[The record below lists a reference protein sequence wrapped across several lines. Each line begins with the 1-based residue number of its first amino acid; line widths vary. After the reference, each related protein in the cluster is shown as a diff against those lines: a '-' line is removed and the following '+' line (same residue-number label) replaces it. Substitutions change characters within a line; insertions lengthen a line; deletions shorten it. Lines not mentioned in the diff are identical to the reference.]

1 MPEDA
6 AVTDSPTVPP
16 EARGVV
22 EAAAPGL
29 QAPDLSEDNPFAE
42 QPEPAQATP
51 PASRIPLPAA
61 FHSIAEQLPEQA
73 RAKLKACDVTTA
85 QLVLQRELGAET
97 EPMKLAAFMGRDFAH
112 RCAQRLGGDGFI
124 TATVIDKKLGAF
136 TFAFEYQAAVELKA
150 DPLQAQ
156 RELLNAYLAEFK
168 RIAEDVKLEA
178 ALGGGGRGRGNDT
191 RELLREMKELGLIGG
206 QQQQGN
212 QLSEL
217 AAVLQ
222 AMNNIASQTQ
232 QNSINQLLNGREL
245 LDKLG
250 AGKPVEKS
258 AAQELKEI
266 LEIGPVKD
274 VTSAVTQAAVKR
286 ILNPAD
292 KSATPEVTGQPGP
305 VASDDN
311 PFAES
316 A

>member
-6 AVTDSPTVPP
+6 AIPDSPTVPP
-16 EARGVV
+16 EARGDV

-42 QPEPAQATP
+42 EPAPATATP
-51 PASRIPLPAA
+51 PAGRVPLPAA
-61 FHSIAEQLPEQA
+61 FASISEQLPEQA
-73 RAKLKACDVTTA
+73 KAKLKACDVTTA
-85 QLVLQRELGAET
+85 QIVLQRELGAET
-97 EPMKLAAFMGRDFAH
+97 EPMKLASFMGRDFAH

-124 TATVIDKKLGAF
+124 TCTVIDKKLGAF
-136 TFAFEYQAAVELKA
+136 TFAFEYHAAGELKA

-168 RIAEDVKLEA
+168 RIAEDVKMEA
-178 ALGGGGRGRGNDT
+178 ALGGSGRGRGNDT

-206 QQQQGN
+206 QQQNGN
-212 QLSEL
+212 GLKEAVELL
-217 AAVLQ
+217 AAV
-222 AMNNIASQTQ
+222 NNIGRQTTEAS
-232 QNSINQLLNGREL
+232 IAQLLSGREL
-245 LDKLG
+245 LEKLG

-286 ILNPAD
+286 ILTPAD
-292 KSATPEVTGQPGP
+292 KSATPEATGKPGD
-305 VASDDN
+305 VAGDN
-311 PFAES
+311 PFAE
-316 A
+316 AV